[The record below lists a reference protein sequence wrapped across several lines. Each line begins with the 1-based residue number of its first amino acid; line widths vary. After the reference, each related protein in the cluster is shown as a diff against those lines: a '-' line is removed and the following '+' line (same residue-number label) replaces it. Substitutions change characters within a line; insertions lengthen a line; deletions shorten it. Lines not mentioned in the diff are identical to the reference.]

1 MDSVPTHELYF
12 YAQRGAQSKLGSQTR
27 GNVCHTAY
35 TQPKNLLTNVEYLTV
50 FFIDEASYDP
60 LNDSKRAE

>member
-50 FFIDEASYDP
+50 FFY
-60 LNDSKRAE
+60 R